1 MEAKFSQRVKDVLSF
16 SREEAIRLGNEY
28 IGVEHLLLGMIREGE
43 GMAIRI
49 LSYLNVDMAELRRN
63 IESAIVNPANHNK
76 VNDNLPLVK
85 QAERALKLTY
95 LEAKLFNSELIG
107 TEHLMLAILKDED
120 NLVTRSV
127 KKYNVDYDLFKE
139 EVKSYLITGDDA
151 SLQADKEKLFGET
164 DSDPKDEL
172 SGGSQDDD
180 PDEGGGIEN
189 LRKAADSKS
198 KTPVLDN
205 FGRDLTKAAEENR
218 LDPIVGRE
226 KELERISQILSRRK
240 KNNPILIGEPGVGK
254 SAIAE
259 GLALRIVQ
267 RKVSRALFNKKV
279 YTLDL
284 ASLVAG
290 TKYRGQ
296 FEERMKAVLNEL
308 EKNRDIILFI
318 DEIHTIVGAGNA
330 SGSLDAS
337 NMFKPALARGEI
349 QCIGATT
356 LDEYRQYI
364 EKDGALERRFQK
376 IIVDPT
382 SPSETVTIL
391 NQIKEKYE
399 DHHLVKYTPEAID
412 ACVSLTNRYLTDR
425 CLPDKAID
433 ALDESGARV
442 HISNMHVP
450 VEIVTTESLIED
462 IRQKKM
468 KAIKGQKYE
477 EAARYRD
484 DERKAQAQLEALK
497 TKWEEDS
504 KVNRQMVTE
513 ENVAE
518 VVAMMTGVPV
528 QRIAEN
534 EGSRLMNMEQEL
546 GGSVIGQENA
556 IKKVVKAIRRN
567 RAGLKDPNK
576 PIGTFIFL
584 GPTGVGKTHLAKIL
598 SRYLF
603 DTEDALIRIDM
614 SEYMEKFAVS
624 RLVGAPPGYVG
635 YEEGGQLTEKVRR
648 RPYSIVLLDEIE
660 KAHPDIFHI
669 LLQVLDD
676 GQLTDSLGRRVDF
689 KNTIVIMTSNIGSR
703 QLKDFG
709 SGVGFSTSARQSQSS
724 SIAQSVIENALKKS
738 FAPEFLNRIDD
749 VIIFD
754 SLERED
760 IHKIIDIELA
770 HLFTRIKAM
779 GYEPRITERA
789 KDYILEKGWDEQF
802 GARPLKRAIQKYVE
816 DILAEEIILTKL
828 VQGDIINIDFDPEI
842 KDMKIIIE
850 KPQLKEHP
858 VSTLEPPILPQ
869 IEE

>member
-49 LSYLNVDMAELRRN
+49 LSYLNVDMSELRRT
-63 IESAIVNPANHNK
+63 IEAAIVNPANHNK

-164 DSDPKDEL
+164 DADPKDEL

-180 PDEGGGIEN
+180 PDEGGNIEN
-189 LRKAADSKS
+189 LRKASDSKS

-267 RKVSRALFNKKV
+267 RKVSRYPPFLFP
-279 YTLDL
+279 
-284 ASLVAG
+284 
-290 TKYRGQ
+290 
-296 FEERMKAVLNEL
+296 
-308 EKNRDIILFI
+308 
-318 DEIHTIVGAGNA
+318 
-330 SGSLDAS
+330 

-382 SPSETVTIL
+382 SPDETVTIL

-477 EAARYRD
+477 EAARFRD

-603 DTEDALIRIDM
+603 DTEEALIRIDM

-828 VQGDIINIDFDPEI
+828 AQGDIINIDFDPEI

-850 KPQLKEHP
+850 KPPLKELP
-858 VSTLEPPILPQ
+858 ASTLESPIITQ
-869 IEE
+869 TEE